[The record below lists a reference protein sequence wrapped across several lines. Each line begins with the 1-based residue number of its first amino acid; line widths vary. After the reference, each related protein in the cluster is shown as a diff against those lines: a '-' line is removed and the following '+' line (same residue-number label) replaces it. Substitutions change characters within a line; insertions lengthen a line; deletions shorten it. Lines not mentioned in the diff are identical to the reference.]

1 MGDYGWIKLH
11 RELLFHPI
19 WQNSTP
25 EQKTVL
31 VTLLC
36 MANHQHKKWEWRG
49 KEFEARPGQFVTS
62 LNSIVKACGRG
73 VTIKNVRTALN
84 RFEKLGFLA
93 SESTN
98 TGRLITIENWSKWQV
113 ADSETGKASGREM
126 ANTGQAPGKHR
137 ATNKNGDNEIK
148 YIVEIV
154 AYLNSKCGTSFKAST
169 KATQEHINARLGEG
183 FTLEDFRKVIDTKAA
198 EWINDAGMRKYL
210 RPQTLFGKNFESYL
224 NQQRQAGNQRRVITH
239 DQIEAMRAQEEGDRW

>member
-137 ATNKNGDNEIK
+137 ATNKNGENEK
-148 YIVEIV
+148 NKSIVDV
-154 AYLNSKCGTSFKAST
+154 VTYLNNKCGTSFKAST
-169 KATQEHINARLGEG
+169 KATQQHINARLGEG
-183 FTLEDFRKVIDTKAA
+183 FTLEDFYRVIDTKAA
-198 EWINDAGMRKYL
+198 EWLRDETMSKYL
-210 RPQTLFGKNFESYL
+210 RPDTLFGSKFEGYL
-224 NQQRQAGNQRRVITH
+224 NQKRESNPRRVFTH
-239 DQIEAMRAQEEGDRW
+239 EEIEAMRAEEAGDL